1 MLITINT
8 DGSYFPETG
17 EAGFAFWISSSKGKF
32 RRYGK
37 LKDAKNALESELM
50 CLINALHFCRTHPDL
65 KECKKIIINADC
77 LGLKHM
83 LENPH
88 GLKRKKQKRLRQLRG
103 KLQEYIGTFRGCK
116 CEYEFRWC
124 PAHKKVVD
132 ARTYVN
138 RQLDKAAKKGAKL

>member
-17 EAGFAFWISSSKGKF
+17 QAGFAFWISSDKGRF
-32 RRYGK
+32 CRYGK
-37 LKDAKNALESELM
+37 LKDAKNALEAELQS
-50 CLINALHFCRTHPDL
+50 LANALHFCRTHPDL
-65 KECKKIIINADC
+65 KECKKIIINCDC
-77 LGLKHM
+77 LNLKSIIEKPNA
-83 LENPH
+83 L
-88 GLKRKKQKRLRQLRG
+88 RKNKQKRLRQLRG
-103 KLQEYIGTFRGCK
+103 KLQEYIGKFRGCK

-124 PAHKKVVD
+124 PAHKKVTD